1 MQGQVLPVEREEYS
15 VDFFQRME
23 IQRFVLHVE
32 PERLSDFVADHSA
45 ALLESCLLFWVVIKN
60 QVLLLGVIG
69 HSVPVPELRPS
80 FVGQVHTDG
89 H

>member
-1 MQGQVLPVEREEYS
+1 MQSQVLLVEREEYS

-23 IQRFVLHVE
+23 IQRFVLDVE

-80 FVGQVHTDG
+80 FVGQVHADG